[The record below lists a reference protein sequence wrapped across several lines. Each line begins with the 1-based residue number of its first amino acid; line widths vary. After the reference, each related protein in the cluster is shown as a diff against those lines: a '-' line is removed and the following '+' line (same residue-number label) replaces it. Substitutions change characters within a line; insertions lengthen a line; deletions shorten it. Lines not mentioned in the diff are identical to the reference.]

1 MPGVSEYSDP
11 GARRDH
17 SVWDFLNRLLFVV
30 AAFVVIA
37 LMVTAFLPKLKK
49 QREQDAQLE
58 QLKSEIEKGRMLL
71 AHRTREVDLLQHDPG
86 YVEIIARDRLEMMK
100 EGETIYRVDAQPTPD
115 LSRMKRQGN

>member
-1 MPGVSEYSDP
+1 MHRVSDYSDL

-37 LMVTAFLPKLKK
+37 LMVTAFLPKLKT
-49 QREQDAQLE
+49 QHDNEARLE

-86 YVEIIARDRLEMMK
+86 YVEMVARDRLDMMK